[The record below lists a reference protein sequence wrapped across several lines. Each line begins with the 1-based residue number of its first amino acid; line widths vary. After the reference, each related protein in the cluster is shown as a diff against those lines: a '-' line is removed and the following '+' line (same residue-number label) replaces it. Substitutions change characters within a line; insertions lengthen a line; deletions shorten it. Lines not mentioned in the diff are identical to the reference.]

1 MVLFLISQPM
11 KSVVRLAGSMSLN
24 WPTTPMN
31 NSVTGVPTRDSPGS
45 TAAAALASGMSQVRA
60 IWSSVPS
67 WRSVSSA
74 PLSVSSSSVLSAA
87 TAMP

>member
-45 TAAAALASGMSQVRA
+45 TAAAALASGISPVSYTHLRA
-60 IWSSVPS
+60 HET
-67 WRSVSSA
+67 
-74 PLSVSSSSVLSAA
+74 VLDLVCRLLLEKKKN
-87 TAMP
+87 

>member
-24 WPTTPMN
+24 WPTTPMY
-31 NSVTGVPTRDSPGS
+31 NSLVGVPTRDSPGS
-45 TAAAALASGMSQVRA
+45 TAAAALTSGMSQV
-60 IWSSVPS
+60 
-67 WRSVSSA
+67 SA
-74 PLSVSSSSVLSAA
+74 SCSNSPLSRRPSNALLSDSSSSVLSVA